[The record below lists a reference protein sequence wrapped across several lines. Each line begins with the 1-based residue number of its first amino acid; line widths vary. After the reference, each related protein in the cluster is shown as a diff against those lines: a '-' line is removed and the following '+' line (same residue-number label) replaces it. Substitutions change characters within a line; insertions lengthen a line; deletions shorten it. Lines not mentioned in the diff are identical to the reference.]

1 MTAREAI
8 KGLERLAKE
17 FSGYKPNE
25 EMFEMAIAALEKEVW
40 KEEHPVSPL
49 HLKKHSDPPTEDDSC
64 MDCNERILC
73 NKYLNWWLSDSKDI
87 PRIDGCEK
95 FNKDKN

>member
-25 EMFEMAIAALEKEVW
+25 EMFEMAIAALEKEAW

-49 HLKKHSDPPTEDDSC
+49 IKSFKTSSVDDSC
-64 MDCNERILC
+64 MDCNERMLC
-73 NKYLNWWLSDSKDI
+73 NKYLNWLSDPKDI
-87 PRIDGCEK
+87 FKPKVNGCKK